1 MSEQLVHLDPAKVLA
16 DDNIRFNLKKTAIDT
31 LATDILESN
40 GVLVPVEVETLVPPQ
55 NGFTH
60 KLTAGFIRHAAVM
73 KLNAESKAG
82 LTLPAIV
89 RNTGDGLIRLR
100 HQISEN
106 IARESMSPMDQAV
119 AANKLLEAGVS
130 RSEVRRV
137 MARPGG
143 KKGVTIEPLS
153 NAMLNILLRFLELP
167 KGIQE
172 KIHDGRVGVAAA
184 YELGKVPPE
193 KRAQVLERAEK
204 ERDDQLARERKD
216 EERWIAAEKKL
227 ADAQTQQ
234 AEALSKV
241 DEAKAAITAAQETVK
256 EKMQALKEVQKVDFL
271 AMDDAGKKQTM
282 ERLKAAEND
291 KKAALKLEK
300 DAVNTLAKLTVV
312 AKTAEETAKEQREKL
327 DAARKAV
334 KPAGKKANKAEVGP
348 TDIQRAKKDE
358 GVAGYVPLSL
368 SDIRQC
374 VKDVTADKDEVVSA
388 IGKAFKDS
396 FDGKT
401 TPKLLVEELRVI
413 LGAVMQ
419 AARESMVKP
428 APAPGVQA
436 PAGAVGRGQTAAA
449 KKGNGKQAT
458 V

>member
-172 KIHDGRVGVAAA
+172 KIHDGRVGVTAA

-256 EKMQALKEVQKVDFL
+256 EKVQALKEVQKVDFL

-419 AARESMVKP
+419 AAKETTAKP
-428 APAPGVQA
+428 APAAMKGVT
-436 PAGAVGRGQTAAA
+436 PAAAA

-458 V
+458 A